1 MKYCIVN
8 VRVGYVIHTRNR
20 KHRSKANFKIEKG
33 FLEEIAPFKDLKDE
47 LIGACQVYSRKVC
60 PGLWEQQVE
69 RPRGVKK
76 KKLLTFWRKEK
87 KCCARNRECQGEV
100 QDES

>member
-76 KKLLTFWRKEK
+76 K
-87 KCCARNRECQGEV
+87 N
-100 QDES
+100 S

>member
-1 MKYCIVN
+1 M
-8 VRVGYVIHTRNR
+8 GYVIHTRNR
-20 KHRSKANFKIEKG
+20 KHRSKINFKIEKG

-47 LIGACQVYSRKVC
+47 LIGACQVHSRKLC
-60 PGLWEQQVE
+60 PGPLEQQVE

-76 KKLLTFWRKEK
+76 KTLDVLEEGKETH
-87 KCCARNRECQGEV
+87 CARNRECQGEV